1 MPQTKRKFLAN
12 DVAIFR
18 RFNRMYTRLLGTL
31 NERLLG
37 SGFSVAEARVL
48 YELAHREAPKAA
60 EIATDLGMDAGYLS
74 RILAKFHRDRLL
86 RRRAAAGDGRLQEL
100 ALTKPGK
107 KAFEKLNAR
116 SEEQAHNVLGN
127 LAPTSRAKLIAGL
140 REVEGVLGT
149 VDELPRSVVLRPHRV
164 GDMGWVVHREGVGY
178 AEQYGW
184 DESFEALVAKI
195 VSEFVMN
202 LDPKREHCWIAEID
216 GQSVGHIFLVKH
228 PDRPNTAK
236 LRLLFV
242 EPSARGRGVGDA
254 LVRECLRFAR
264 TAGYETVVLWTQSIL
279 GAAHKLY
286 ERAGFRLVKEDAHHS
301 FGHDLMGQEWELKL
315 R

>member
-1 MPQTKRKFLAN
+1 MAQAKGKSLAN
-12 DVAIFR
+12 NVEAFR

-31 NERLLG
+31 NEGLLD
-37 SGFSVAEARVL
+37 SGFSLSEARVL
-48 YELAHREAPKAA
+48 YELAHRETPNAA
-60 EIATDLGMDAGYLS
+60 EIAADLGMDAGYLS
-74 RILAKFHRDRLL
+74 RILGMFQRDGLL
-86 RRRAAAGDGRLQEL
+86 RRKVAASDGRLRDL
-100 ALTKPGK
+100 ALTTRGK

-116 SEEQAHNVLGN
+116 SNEQAHNLLGG
-127 LAPTSRAKLIAGL
+127 LAPTARAKLVDNL
-140 REVEGVLGT
+140 REIEDVLSPA
-149 VDELPRSVVLRPHRV
+149 DESPRSVILRPHRV
-164 GDMGWVVHREGVGY
+164 GDMGWVAHREGLGY

-184 DESFEALVAKI
+184 DESFEALAAKI

-202 LDPKREHCWIAEID
+202 FDPKRERCWIAEIN
-216 GQSVGHIFLVKH
+216 GQNVGHIFLVRH

-254 LVRECLRFAR
+254 LVGECLRFAR
-264 TAGYETVVLWTQSIL
+264 TVGYEAVVLWTQSIL

-286 ERAGFRLVKEDAHHS
+286 ERAGFRLVKEEAHHS
-301 FGHDLMGQEWELKL
+301 FGHDLVGQDWELKL